1 VLCGISTSIGVEST
15 ARDAWERSY
24 NLTFASDAM
33 TDTVKEAH
41 ERALQIIFPRIGE
54 IGTVDEILEKI

>member
-1 VLCGISTSIGVEST
+1 
-15 ARDAWERSY
+15 
-24 NLTFASDAM
+24 M
-33 TDTVKEAH
+33 TDTVKQAH